1 MSEWLKKNET
11 GRTKSER
18 SIEDVESG
26 MGMGCTRV
34 LERVK
39 AAVGGLDEAPSRFE
53 EVVDVPNGGV
63 LWALPSLL
71 ANGLLL
77 HTEALFTLSRGFY
90 GPIHI
95 FLLLAFMTL
104 ARIKTPEQLRYAPP
118 GEWGKLLGL
127 DRIPEVRTLRE
138 KVKNL
143 AQADQVREWGER
155 LSREWME
162 GDPEAAGVLYVD
174 GHVRVYHG
182 SQTKLPRR
190 YVSRERL
197 CLRGTTDY
205 WVNDQVG
212 LPFFVINTP
221 FTQGLLE
228 MLRNDIVPRLLREVP
243 GQPMPSELEANPLL
257 ARFTIVFDREGYSP
271 EFIHDMW
278 REHRIACVTYHKF
291 PKEEW
296 SESEFRNYR
305 VAMPSGDVVN
315 MKLAERG
322 TYLGKKIWLREIR
335 KLTESGHQT
344 SILSTDYV
352 SDLSV
357 TGAHMFS
364 RWSQENFFKYMLQHF
379 ELDRLISYRTET
391 VSDTKKVV
399 NPVYRRLV
407 SQIRSKAG
415 QLGRKLREFG
425 ELSLDEE
432 TGCENIARFER
443 KKGELK
449 EEIEFMRK
457 DLVDLKKE
465 RQETPGHLSW
475 EDLPEPERFKQLS
488 PAKKQFMDTIKM
500 IAYRAE
506 TAMAIILRENLARFD
521 DARAL
526 SREIFTTEADLVPDE
541 QEETLTIRLH
551 HLTNRISDEAARH
564 LADQLN
570 ATEARYP
577 GTNLRL
583 IFKLVSD

>member
-34 LERVK
+34 LERVR
-39 AAVGGLDEAPSRFE
+39 AAVGGLDEAPSSFD

-77 HTEALFTLSRGFY
+77 HAETLFTLSRGFY

-95 FLLLAFMTL
+95 FLLLAFMAL

-205 WVNDQVG
+205 WVNDRVG
-212 LPFFVINTP
+212 RPFFVINTP

-228 MLRNDIVPRLLREVP
+228 MLRNEIVPRLLREVP

-257 ARFTIVFDREGYSP
+257 ARFTIVFDREGYNP

-357 TGAHMFS
+357 TGVHMFS

-399 NPVYRRLV
+399 NPAYRRLV
-407 SQIRSKAG
+407 SRIRSKAG

-432 TGCENIARFER
+432 TGGENIARFER

-457 DLVDLKKE
+457 DLADLKKE

-488 PAKKQFMDTIKM
+488 PVKKQFMDTIKM

-541 QEETLTIRLH
+541 QEETLTVRLH

-570 ATEARYP
+570 ATETRYP